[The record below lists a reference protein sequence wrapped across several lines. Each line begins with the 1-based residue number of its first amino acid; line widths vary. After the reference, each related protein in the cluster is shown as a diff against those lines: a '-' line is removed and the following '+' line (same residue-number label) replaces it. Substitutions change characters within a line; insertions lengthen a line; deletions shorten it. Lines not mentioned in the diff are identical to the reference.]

1 MDELEETVGET
12 YKYFIVHLKNIKE
25 VDKVVNGDALEIEHA
40 REVFAK
46 FDSDWQVLQE
56 NFDLSEPLKIH
67 IIRHH
72 ILEYMKKTDTT
83 LLKNHR

>member
-1 MDELEETVGET
+1 MKMT
-12 YKYFIVHLKNIKE
+12 HLTFKIMAK
-25 VDKVVNGDALEIEHA
+25 KVFHA
-40 REVFAK
+40 QNVFAK

-72 ILEYMKKTDTT
+72 ILEYMKKIVTT
-83 LLKNHR
+83 LLKNLR